1 MAGASLGP
9 TRPSKEGKRKEFDAA
24 FLEAVDGGLSQVL
37 GEAAAGTILLHME
50 RHRGLEREEVLHNVE
65 EFSSC
70 LTELLGSDAAQLLE
84 RVMIK
89 ILCSRLQLDSDDNP
103 NMEFKFSEHVQ
114 RLRERFEG

>member
-1 MAGASLGP
+1 MAGDSLGP
-9 TRPSKEGKRKEFDAA
+9 TRPSKGGKRREFDTV
-24 FLEAVDGGLSQVL
+24 FLEAVEEGLGQVL
-37 GEAAAGTILLHME
+37 GESAARAILLHLE
-50 RHRGLEREEVLHNVE
+50 RHKGLRRKEISHNTK

-70 LTELLGSDAAQLLE
+70 LTEPLGSDAAQLLE

-89 ILCSRLQLDSDDNP
+89 ILCSRLQLDSDENP